1 MVDIPGLPYD
11 GVTDVV
17 DESGNGKGVAL
28 NVWPSDNRIPIADD
42 PVPLDTFVLEQG
54 ELAYARTSQ
63 RLRVG
68 DGYTPGGD
76 EVAFTSDMDTFTQD
90 LTDLENNL
98 MTAMSGKA
106 NITGGNVFT
115 GDQTFNGSVSVSGNL
130 TVGGT
135 FAVANISVTDQ
146 VYGVAWNNSTQ
157 VPTKN
162 AVYDKIQSLATADIS
177 GLDTALASKA
187 PLVHTHVIADVTNLQ
202 TTLNGKAPLVHT
214 HVIADVTNLQTTL
227 DAKAP
232 LVHTHVIAD
241 VTNLQASLDAKA
253 SLALVSTSAAGL
265 APTRPGGTTA
275 FLRADGAWAAPSFPG
290 GGVTTFPLTI
300 NSDGGAAASPATF
313 DGSVART
320 ISYNTVGAAP
330 LNHTHAIA
338 NVTGLQAALDSK
350 AASVHTHVITDVTG
364 LQAALDA
371 KATVVQLGNYLPL
384 AGGIITGNLQAKSGA
399 QLAVFGSNGT
409 ARITHSATVSAFYSE
424 AYDTGDSLHKP
435 WYLRASDLVIEISG
449 AQRAQFSSTGLAV
462 TGTITASGKVTG
474 TGGLQTGND
483 FITRSDGQ
491 PLFRSV
497 SSETYF
503 YAVGIGNYRWT
514 NSGNSVQTMILD
526 NVGNLTV
533 TGTVTANGSVLAT
546 VSQLANYLPLTGGTL
561 SGALTVTGNLTA
573 TGANHVLGKSIGA
586 AADCYLDLRC
596 TNVYNII
603 HFKSYAVDGTG
614 ASTDARLVSYRPG
627 QLWADC
633 LNTFKVKIAFNDI
646 LVVDSNGATVNGLI
660 SSQGTSA
667 GINLAARDFGNNF
680 IISVN
685 TSGILTFYSAAA
697 PRATL
702 SDAGDLTI
710 TGQFYGTVANF
721 QTPNAGTT
729 GGIRLKGNATTGNA
743 LLQVIDSTGAAQWS
757 YLHWQADGSLHHT
770 GAFSAAGN
778 ISSLSDRRVK
788 SNIRGLTSGLRIV
801 NALRGVRFIK
811 DDKPDIG
818 VIAQEVQKLVPE
830 VVTEGADGMLSVDY
844 GRLTAVL
851 IEAVKELTNRVQ
863 KLEAA
868 R

>member
-177 GLDTALASKA
+177 GLDTALAGKA

-384 AGGIITGNLQAKSGA
+384 AGGTVTGQLNTSAGQFHSGSIFTRIQCGGAGAPTGASGIGLELYQAAGNSYVNSYNRTAGAVAPLVLTGSTVTVDGNTTVTGLITTQGTSAGMNL
-399 QLAVFGSNGT
+399 T
-409 ARITHSATVSAFYSE
+409 ARDFGNNFILSVNTSGILTFYS
-424 AYDTGDSLHKP
+424 AGAP
-435 WYLRASDLVIEISG
+435 RATLSDAG
-449 AQRAQFSSTGLAV
+449 NLAV
-462 TGTITASGKVTG
+462 TGTITQ
-474 TGGLQTGND
+474 GGN
-483 FITRSDGQ
+483 
-491 PLFRSV
+491 
-497 SSETYF
+497 
-503 YAVGIGNYRWT
+503 AV
-514 NSGNSVQTMILD
+514 
-526 NVGNLTV
+526 
-533 TGTVTANGSVLAT
+533 AT
-546 VSQLANYLPLTGGTL
+546 VSQLANYLPLTGGTIAGVL
-561 SGALTVTGNLTA
+561 NVTPPASGDNGMLTVSPSPGYIYSFLQLKGA
-573 TGANHVLGKSIGA
+573 TGLVTEGLNLQCGNQTSYFGSNNFNFRSAANVTYMALGSAGLSVDRNTFWLGPQTGA
-586 AADCYLDLRC
+586 ASDLVMNYYSSNFYQFHEY
-596 TNVYNII
+596 NVAAGGAMAVRARMII
-603 HFKSYAVDGTG
+603 
-614 ASTDARLVSYRPG
+614 
-627 QLWADC
+627 
-633 LNTFKVKIAFNDI
+633 
-646 LVVDSNGATVNGLI
+646 
-660 SSQGTSA
+660 TSA
-667 GINLAARDFGNNF
+667 GFQYRSNNYTFYNLAADATF
-680 IISVN
+680 
-685 TSGILTFYSAAA
+685 GILD
-697 PRATL
+697 ATGLALNGIGDFL
-702 SDAGDLTI
+702 S
-710 TGQFYGTVANF
+710 
-721 QTPNAGTT
+721 PNSGST
-729 GGIRLKGNATTGNA
+729 GGVRIRGQGGYAYMQITDNP
-743 LLQVIDSTGAAQWS
+743 VSTQWS
-757 YLHWQADGSLHHT
+757 AIRWAPSGEMYHS
-770 GAFSAAGN
+770 GAFVAGGN

-788 SNIRGLTSGLRIV
+788 TNIRGLTSGLRIV

-811 DDKPDIG
+811 DDKPDLG
-818 VIAQEVQKLVPE
+818 VIAQEVQKLLPE
-830 VVTEGADGMLSVDY
+830 LVSEDAEGMLSVDY
-844 GRLTAVL
+844 GRITAVL